1 MIFTPNNIMAASR
14 FLVDPKA
21 NKVMSE
27 MKVDR
32 QRRCKSSK
40 LHYDI

>member
-21 NKVMSE
+21 NKVMTENES
-27 MKVDR
+27 R
-32 QRRCKSSK
+32 QAETV
-40 LHYDI
+40 